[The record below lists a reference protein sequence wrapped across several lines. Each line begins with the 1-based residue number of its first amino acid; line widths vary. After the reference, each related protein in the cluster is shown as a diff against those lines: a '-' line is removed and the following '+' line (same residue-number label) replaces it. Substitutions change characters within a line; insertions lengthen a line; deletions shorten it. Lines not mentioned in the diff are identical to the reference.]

1 MRILLDTQVFLWLKA
16 EPERLSKTTLEQLSD
31 EANEVLLSAASAWE
45 IGIKCA
51 LGKLTL
57 PGAPSIYVPRRMA
70 QSKIAGLPITHP
82 HALRAGELPPHHRD
96 PFDRLLVAQAQI
108 ERLALLTADAQ
119 LHAYDVRTLTCQ
131 PPPAP

>member
-16 EPERLSKTTLEQLSD
+16 EPERFSESTLEQLSD
-31 EANEVLLSAASAWE
+31 EANDVLLSAASAWE

-57 PGAPSIYVPRRMA
+57 PSSPSLYVPRRMA
-70 QSKIAGLPITHP
+70 QSRIVALPITHQ

-96 PFDRLLVAQAQI
+96 PFDRLLVAQAQV

-119 LHAYDVRTLTCQ
+119 LRAYDVRTLSI
-131 PPPAP
+131 